1 MILCEQ
7 PYPEILDA
15 IAAELGGGSVELIF
29 VRGEE
34 MRQLNAQTRGI
45 DKATDVL
52 SFPLDPAAFA
62 GFGGDLSK
70 ENSAHKN
77 SGDKILN
84 DTNYASENSDTT
96 KVARENISAVNSAGK
111 NQNAANSASE
121 NSNIINSEDENSN
134 AANSASKN
142 FNTENSEGK
151 SSDDENL
158 KNENF
163 NGENF
168 APVLLGS
175 VVINL
180 DLVEMKAAQLG
191 HGRDD
196 ETALLF
202 THGLLHVLGYDH
214 ESDSGQMRAKECEII
229 EKFRLPKSLIVR
241 TEENEE

>member
-62 GFGGDLSK
+62 GFGEDLSE

-77 SGDKILN
+77 SDDKILN
-84 DTNYASENSDTT
+84 DTNSASENSGTE
-96 KVARENISAVNSAGK
+96 KAARENISAVNSA
-111 NQNAANSASE
+111 
-121 NSNIINSEDENSN
+121 
-134 AANSASKN
+134 SKN
-142 FNTENSEGK
+142 PN
-151 SSDDENL
+151 DENL

-163 NGENF
+163 DDENF

-180 DLVEMKAAQLG
+180 DLVELKAAQLG

-202 THGLLHVLGYDH
+202 THGLLHVLGFDH
-214 ESDSGQMRAKECEII
+214 ESDDGQMRAKECEII
-229 EKFRLPKSLIVR
+229 EKFCLPKSLIVR
-241 TEENEE
+241 TEGSEE

>member
-62 GFGGDLSK
+62 GFGEDLSE

-77 SGDKILN
+77 SDDKILN
-84 DTNYASENSDTT
+84 DTNSASENSDTA
-96 KVARENISAVNSAGK
+96 KAARENISAVNSA
-111 NQNAANSASE
+111 
-121 NSNIINSEDENSN
+121 
-134 AANSASKN
+134 SKN
-142 FNTENSEGK
+142 PN
-151 SSDDENL
+151 DENL

-163 NGENF
+163 DDENF

-180 DLVEMKAAQLG
+180 DLVELKAAQLG
-191 HGRDD
+191 HGTDD

-202 THGLLHVLGYDH
+202 THGLLHVLGFDH
-214 ESDSGQMRAKECEII
+214 ESDDGQMRAKECEII

-241 TEENEE
+241 TEGNEE

>member
-45 DKATDVL
+45 DKTTDVL

-62 GFGGDLSK
+62 GFGGDLSEESSTH
-70 ENSAHKN
+70 ENN
-77 SGDKILN
+77 DDKILN
-84 DTNYASENSDTT
+84 T
-96 KVARENISAVNSAGK
+96 VNSASGK
-111 NQNAANSASE
+111 PNAANSASE
-121 NSNIINSEDENSN
+121 NFNTINS
-134 AANSASKN
+134 K
-142 FNTENSEGK
+142 NSEGES
-151 SSDDENL
+151 SSDKNF

-163 NGENF
+163 DGGNF
-168 APVLLGS
+168 APALLGS

-180 DLVEMKAAQLG
+180 DLVELKAAQLG
-191 HGRDD
+191 HGTDD

-202 THGLLHVLGYDH
+202 THGMLHVLGYDH
-214 ESDSGQMRAKECEII
+214 ESDDGQMRAKECEII

-241 TEENEE
+241 TEEDEE

>member
-34 MRQLNAQTRGI
+34 MRRLNAQTRGI
-45 DKATDVL
+45 DKTTDVL

-62 GFGGDLSK
+62 GFGGDLSE
-70 ENSAHKN
+70 ENSAHEN
-77 SGDKILN
+77 SGAKIL
-84 DTNYASENSDTT
+84 
-96 KVARENISAVNSAGK
+96 
-111 NQNAANSASE
+111 NAANSASE
-121 NSNIINSEDENSN
+121 NFNTINSEDE
-134 AANSASKN
+134 
-142 FNTENSEGK
+142 
-151 SSDDENL
+151 SSGDENL

-163 NGENF
+163 GGGNF

-180 DLVEMKAAQLG
+180 DLVELKAAQLG

-202 THGLLHVLGYDH
+202 THGLLHVLGFDH
-214 ESDSGQMRAKECEII
+214 ESDDGQMRAKECEII

-241 TEENEE
+241 TDESEE

>member
-7 PYPEILDA
+7 SYPEILDA

-29 VRGEE
+29 VRSEE
-34 MRQLNAQTRGI
+34 MRRLNAQTRGI

-52 SFPLDPAAFA
+52 SFPLDPAAFM
-62 GFGGDLSK
+62 GFGGDLSE
-70 ENSAHKN
+70 ENSAHEN
-77 SGDKILN
+77 SGGKILN
-84 DTNYASENSDTT
+84 T
-96 KVARENISAVNSAGK
+96 
-111 NQNAANSASE
+111 ANST
-121 NSNIINSEDENSN
+121 
-134 AANSASKN
+134 SKN
-142 FNTENSEGK
+142 FNTENSEGE

-163 NGENF
+163 NGGNF
-168 APVLLGS
+168 APALLGS

-180 DLVEMKAAQLG
+180 DLVELKAAQLG

-202 THGLLHVLGYDH
+202 THGLLHVLGFDH

-241 TEENEE
+241 TDESEE

>member
-29 VRGEE
+29 VRSEE

-62 GFGGDLSK
+62 GFGEDLS
-70 ENSAHKN
+70 EESSAHEN
-77 SGDKILN
+77 SGDKN
-84 DTNYASENSDTT
+84 PD
-96 KVARENISAVNSAGK
+96 
-111 NQNAANSASE
+111 AANSTNE
-121 NSNIINSEDENSN
+121 NTG

-142 FNTENSEGK
+142 SNTINSENSEGE
-151 SSDDENL
+151 SSGDEN
-158 KNENF
+158 F
-163 NGENF
+163 DGGNF
-168 APVLLGS
+168 APALLGS

-180 DLVEMKAAQLG
+180 DLAELKAAQLG

-229 EKFRLPKSLIVR
+229 KKFRLPKSLIVR
-241 TEENEE
+241 TEGSEE

>member
-15 IAAELGGGSVELIF
+15 IAAELGDGDVELVF
-29 VRGEE
+29 VRGKE
-34 MRQLNAQTRGI
+34 MRQINAQARGI
-45 DKATDVL
+45 DKTTDVL

-62 GFGGDLSK
+62 GFGENWSE
-70 ENSAHKN
+70 ENSAHEN
-77 SGDKILN
+77 SGAKILN
-84 DTNYASENSDTT
+84 A
-96 KVARENISAVNSAGK
+96 ANSASK
-111 NQNAANSASE
+111 NTSAANSASE
-121 NSNIINSEDENSN
+121 NSNTINS
-134 AANSASKN
+134 
-142 FNTENSEGK
+142 ENSEGE

-158 KNENF
+158 KSENF
-163 NGENF
+163 GGENF
-168 APVLLGS
+168 APALLGS

-180 DLVEMKAAQLG
+180 DLVELKAAQLG

-202 THGLLHVLGYDH
+202 THGMLHVLGYDH

-241 TEENEE
+241 TEGKEG

>member
-29 VRGEE
+29 MRGEE
-34 MRQLNAQTRGI
+34 MRRLNAQTRGI
-45 DKATDVL
+45 NKATDVL

-62 GFGGDLSK
+62 GFGEDLSK
-70 ENSAHKN
+70 ENSAHEN
-77 SGDKILN
+77 SGAKILN
-84 DTNYASENSDTT
+84 TANSAIKNSDTANSASENTS
-96 KVARENISAVNSAGK
+96 
-111 NQNAANSASE
+111 AANSASE
-121 NSNIINSEDENSN
+121 NSNTINSENSEGENQN
-134 AANSASKN
+134 AVNSASKN
-142 FNTENSEGK
+142 PN
-151 SSDDENL
+151 DENL

-163 NGENF
+163 DGANF

-180 DLVEMKAAQLG
+180 DLVELKAAQLG

-202 THGLLHVLGYDH
+202 THGMLHVLGFDH
-214 ESDSGQMRAKECEII
+214 ESDEGQMRAKECEII

-241 TEENEE
+241 TDESEE

>member
-62 GFGGDLSK
+62 GFGGDLSE
-70 ENSAHKN
+70 ENSAHEN
-77 SGDKILN
+77 SGAKILN
-84 DTNYASENSDTT
+84 T
-96 KVARENISAVNSAGK
+96 
-111 NQNAANSASE
+111 ANSASG
-121 NSNIINSEDENSN
+121 NSDT
-134 AANSASKN
+134 ANSASKN
-142 FNTENSEGK
+142 SNTINSENSEGESPNDK
-151 SSDDENL
+151 NL

-163 NGENF
+163 DGGNF
-168 APVLLGS
+168 IPALLGS

-191 HGRDD
+191 HGTDD

-214 ESDSGQMRAKECEII
+214 ESDDGQMRAKECEII

-241 TEENEE
+241 TEGDEG

>member
-45 DKATDVL
+45 DKTTDVL

-62 GFGGDLSK
+62 GFGVDLS
-70 ENSAHKN
+70 EESSAHEN
-77 SGDKILN
+77 NDDKILN
-84 DTNYASENSDTT
+84 T
-96 KVARENISAVNSAGK
+96 VNSASGK
-111 NQNAANSASE
+111 PNAANSASE
-121 NSNIINSEDENSN
+121 NFNTINS
-134 AANSASKN
+134 K
-142 FNTENSEGK
+142 NSEGES
-151 SSDDENL
+151 SSDKNF

-163 NGENF
+163 GGGNF
-168 APVLLGS
+168 APALLGS

-180 DLVEMKAAQLG
+180 DLVELKAVQLG

-202 THGLLHVLGYDH
+202 THGLLHVLGFDH
-214 ESDSGQMRAKECEII
+214 ESDDGQMRAKECEII

-241 TEENEE
+241 TEGSRE

>member
-62 GFGGDLSK
+62 GFGEDLGE
-70 ENSAHKN
+70 ENSTHEN
-77 SGDKILN
+77 SG
-84 DTNYASENSDTT
+84 S
-96 KVARENISAVNSAGK
+96 K
-111 NQNAANSASE
+111 NQNAANSASK
-121 NSNIINSEDENSN
+121 NTS
-134 AANSASKN
+134 AANSASEN
-142 FNTENSEGK
+142 SNTINSENSEGE
-151 SSDDENL
+151 SPSDENL

-163 NGENF
+163 GDENF
-168 APVLLGS
+168 APALLGS

-180 DLVEMKAAQLG
+180 DLVELKAAQLG

-202 THGLLHVLGYDH
+202 THGMLHVLGYDH
-214 ESDSGQMRAKECEII
+214 ESDDGQMRAKECEII

-241 TEENEE
+241 TEGNEE

>member
-45 DKATDVL
+45 DKTTDVL

-62 GFGGDLSK
+62 GFGEDFSE
-70 ENSAHKN
+70 ENSAHEN
-77 SGDKILN
+77 SG
-84 DTNYASENSDTT
+84 S
-96 KVARENISAVNSAGK
+96 K
-111 NQNAANSASE
+111 NQNAANSAGKNTDTANSASE
-121 NSNIINSEDENSN
+121 NSNTINSENSEDES
-134 AANSASKN
+134 
-142 FNTENSEGK
+142 
-151 SSDDENL
+151 SSD
-158 KNENF
+158 ENF
-163 NGENF
+163 GGENF
-168 APVLLGS
+168 APALLGS

-180 DLVEMKAAQLG
+180 DLAELKAAQLG

-202 THGLLHVLGYDH
+202 THGMLHVLGYDH
-214 ESDSGQMRAKECEII
+214 ESDDGQMRAKECEII

-241 TEENEE
+241 TEGSEE

>member
-45 DKATDVL
+45 DKTTDVL

-62 GFGGDLSK
+62 GFGEDLSE

-77 SGDKILN
+77 SGAKNPDAAN
-84 DTNYASENSDTT
+84 PASENT
-96 KVARENISAVNSAGK
+96 SAT
-111 NQNAANSASE
+111 NSASE
-121 NSNIINSEDENSN
+121 NSNTINSED
-134 AANSASKN
+134 KN
-142 FNTENSEGK
+142 FNTKNSEGEN
-151 SSDDENL
+151 SSDENL

-163 NGENF
+163 GGGNF
-168 APVLLGS
+168 APALLGS

-180 DLVEMKAAQLG
+180 DLVELKAAQLG

-202 THGLLHVLGYDH
+202 THGLLHVLGFDH
-214 ESDSGQMRAKECEII
+214 ESDDGQMRAKECEII

-241 TEENEE
+241 TEGSEE

>member
-34 MRQLNAQTRGI
+34 MRQLNAQMRGI

-62 GFGGDLSK
+62 GFGGDLSE
-70 ENSAHKN
+70 ENSAHEN
-77 SGDKILN
+77 SGAKILN
-84 DTNYASENSDTT
+84 DTNSAGENSDTT
-96 KVARENISAVNSAGK
+96 KAARENISAVNSAGK
-111 NQNAANSASE
+111 NQNAV
-121 NSNIINSEDENSN
+121 
-134 AANSASKN
+134 NSASKN
-142 FNTENSEGK
+142 PSNG
-151 SSDDENL
+151 NL
-158 KNENF
+158 KNKNF

-180 DLVEMKAAQLG
+180 DLVELKAAQLG

-202 THGLLHVLGYDH
+202 THGLLHVLGFDH

-241 TEENEE
+241 TDESEE

>member
-62 GFGGDLSK
+62 GFGRDLSEENFAH
-70 ENSAHKN
+70 ENSGN
-77 SGDKILN
+77 
-84 DTNYASENSDTT
+84 
-96 KVARENISAVNSAGK
+96 K
-111 NQNAANSASE
+111 NQNAANSAGENTVTGNSAGKNPDAANYMCKNPNATNSACK
-121 NSNIINSEDENSN
+121 NSN
-134 AANSASKN
+134 
-142 FNTENSEGK
+142 
-151 SSDDENL
+151 DENL
-158 KNENF
+158 KSEKF
-163 NGENF
+163 DDGNF
-168 APVLLGS
+168 APVPLGS

-180 DLVEMKAAQLG
+180 DLVELKAAQLG

-241 TEENEE
+241 TDESEE

>member
-62 GFGGDLSK
+62 GFGEDLSK
-70 ENSAHKN
+70 ENSEHEN
-77 SGDKILN
+77 SGD
-84 DTNYASENSDTT
+84 ENSYT
-96 KVARENISAVNSAGK
+96 
-111 NQNAANSASE
+111 ANSASE
-121 NSNIINSEDENSN
+121 NTS
-134 AANSASKN
+134 AGNSASKN
-142 FNTENSEGK
+142 SNTINSENSE
-151 SSDDENL
+151 SENPNDENL

-163 NGENF
+163 GGGNF
-168 APVLLGS
+168 APALLGS

-180 DLVEMKAAQLG
+180 DLVELKAAQLG
-191 HGRDD
+191 HGTDD

-202 THGLLHVLGYDH
+202 THGMLHVLGYDH
-214 ESDSGQMRAKECEII
+214 ESDDGQMRAKECEII

-241 TEENEE
+241 TEGNEE

>member
-15 IAAELGGGSVELIF
+15 ITAELGGGNIELIF

-62 GFGGDLSK
+62 GFGEDLSE
-70 ENSAHKN
+70 ENFVHEN
-77 SGDKILN
+77 GGGKILN
-84 DTNYASENSDTT
+84 A
-96 KVARENISAVNSAGK
+96 ANSASK
-111 NQNAANSASE
+111 NTSAANSASE
-121 NSNIINSEDENSN
+121 NSNTINS
-134 AANSASKN
+134 
-142 FNTENSEGK
+142 ENSEGE
-151 SSDDENL
+151 SPSDENL

-163 NGENF
+163 GDENF
-168 APVLLGS
+168 APALLGS

-180 DLVEMKAAQLG
+180 DLVELKAAQLG

-214 ESDSGQMRAKECEII
+214 ESDDGQMRAKECEII

-241 TEENEE
+241 TEGDEE

>member
-7 PYPEILDA
+7 SYPEILDA

-29 VRGEE
+29 VRSEE

-45 DKATDVL
+45 NKTTDVL

-62 GFGGDLSK
+62 GFSEGLSE
-70 ENSAHKN
+70 ENSAHEN
-77 SGDKILN
+77 SGD
-84 DTNYASENSDTT
+84 ENPY
-96 KVARENISAVNSAGK
+96 
-111 NQNAANSASE
+111 
-121 NSNIINSEDENSN
+121 

-142 FNTENSEGK
+142 TSAANTASENSNTINSANSEGE
-151 SSDDENL
+151 SSGDKNL

-163 NGENF
+163 GGENF
-168 APVLLGS
+168 APALLGS

-180 DLVEMKAAQLG
+180 DLVELKAAQLG

-202 THGLLHVLGYDH
+202 THGMLHVLGYDH
-214 ESDSGQMRAKECEII
+214 ESDDGQMRAKECEII

-241 TEENEE
+241 TEGDEE

>member
-29 VRGEE
+29 VRSEE

-62 GFGGDLSK
+62 GFGEDFSE
-70 ENSAHKN
+70 ENSAHEN

-84 DTNYASENSDTT
+84 T
-96 KVARENISAVNSAGK
+96 
-111 NQNAANSASE
+111 ANSTNE
-121 NSNIINSEDENSN
+121 NTG

-142 FNTENSEGK
+142 FNTINSENSEGENPNAAN
-151 SSDDENL
+151 STSENSNDEN
-158 KNENF
+158 F
-163 NGENF
+163 DGGNF
-168 APVLLGS
+168 APALLGS

-180 DLVEMKAAQLG
+180 DLVELKAAQLG
-191 HGRDD
+191 HGTDD

-202 THGLLHVLGYDH
+202 THGMLHVLGFDH
-214 ESDSGQMRAKECEII
+214 ESDDGQMRAKECEII

-241 TEENEE
+241 TEKNEE

>member
-34 MRQLNAQTRGI
+34 MRRLNAQTRGI
-45 DKATDVL
+45 DKTTDVL

-62 GFGGDLSK
+62 GFGGDLSE
-70 ENSAHKN
+70 ENSAH
-77 SGDKILN
+77 
-84 DTNYASENSDTT
+84 ENSDD
-96 KVARENISAVNSAGK
+96 KNQNAVNSASK
-111 NQNAANSASE
+111 NTGVANSASE
-121 NSNIINSEDENSN
+121 NSNTINSE
-134 AANSASKN
+134 
-142 FNTENSEGK
+142 NSESE

-163 NGENF
+163 DGENF

-180 DLVEMKAAQLG
+180 DLVELKAAQLG

-241 TEENEE
+241 TDESEE

>member
-45 DKATDVL
+45 DKTTDVL

-62 GFGGDLSK
+62 GFGGDLSE
-70 ENSAHKN
+70 ENSAHEN
-77 SGDKILN
+77 SGD
-84 DTNYASENSDTT
+84 ENT
-96 KVARENISAVNSAGK
+96 G
-111 NQNAANSASE
+111 AANSASE
-121 NSNIINSEDENSN
+121 NSNTINSED
-134 AANSASKN
+134 KN
-142 FNTENSEGK
+142 FNTKNSEGESPK
-151 SSDDENL
+151 DKNL

-163 NGENF
+163 DGGNF
-168 APVLLGS
+168 APALLGS

-180 DLVEMKAAQLG
+180 DLVELKAAQLG

-202 THGLLHVLGYDH
+202 THGLLHVLGFDH
-214 ESDSGQMRAKECEII
+214 ESDNGQMRAKECEII
-229 EKFRLPKSLIVR
+229 EKFRLPKGLIVR
-241 TEENEE
+241 TEGSEE

>member
-15 IAAELGGGSVELIF
+15 IVAELGGGSVELIF

-52 SFPLDPAAFA
+52 SFPLDPAAFM
-62 GFGGDLSK
+62 GFGGDLSE
-70 ENSAHKN
+70 ENSAHEN
-77 SGDKILN
+77 SGAKILN
-84 DTNYASENSDTT
+84 T
-96 KVARENISAVNSAGK
+96 
-111 NQNAANSASE
+111 ANSTNE
-121 NSNIINSEDENSN
+121 NTG

-142 FNTENSEGK
+142 SNTINSENSEGE
-151 SSDDENL
+151 SSGDENL

-163 NGENF
+163 GGGNF
-168 APVLLGS
+168 APALLGS

-180 DLVEMKAAQLG
+180 DLVELKAAQLG
-191 HGRDD
+191 HGTDD

-202 THGLLHVLGYDH
+202 THGLLHVLGFDH
-214 ESDSGQMRAKECEII
+214 ESDDGQMRAKECKII

-241 TEENEE
+241 TEGSEE

>member
-62 GFGGDLSK
+62 GFGGDLGE
-70 ENSAHKN
+70 ENSAHEN

-84 DTNYASENSDTT
+84 T
-96 KVARENISAVNSAGK
+96 
-111 NQNAANSASE
+111 ANSASE
-121 NSNIINSEDENSN
+121 NTS

-142 FNTENSEGK
+142 SNTINSENSEGE
-151 SSDDENL
+151 SSGDKNL

-163 NGENF
+163 DGGNF
-168 APVLLGS
+168 APMLLGS

-180 DLVEMKAAQLG
+180 DLVELKAAQLG

-202 THGLLHVLGYDH
+202 THGLLHVLGFDH
-214 ESDSGQMRAKECEII
+214 ESDDGQMRAKECEII

-241 TEENEE
+241 TERSRE

>member
-62 GFGGDLSK
+62 GFSEDFS
-70 ENSAHKN
+70 EESSAHEN
-77 SGDKILN
+77 SGDKN
-84 DTNYASENSDTT
+84 PYAANSVGENTDTT
-96 KVARENISAVNSAGK
+96 KAARENISAVNSAGK
-111 NQNAANSASE
+111 NQNA
-121 NSNIINSEDENSN
+121 
-134 AANSASKN
+134 
-142 FNTENSEGK
+142 ENSESE

-163 NGENF
+163 GGGNF

-180 DLVEMKAAQLG
+180 DLVELKAAQLG
-191 HGRDD
+191 HGTDD

-202 THGLLHVLGYDH
+202 THGMLHVLGYDH
-214 ESDSGQMRAKECEII
+214 ESDDGQMRAKECEII

-241 TEENEE
+241 TEGNEE

>member
-45 DKATDVL
+45 NKTTDVL

-77 SGDKILN
+77 SG
-84 DTNYASENSDTT
+84 S
-96 KVARENISAVNSAGK
+96 K

-121 NSNIINSEDENSN
+121 NTS

-142 FNTENSEGK
+142 SNTINSKNSEGK
-151 SSDDENL
+151 SSSDENL
-158 KNENF
+158 KNKNF
-163 NGENF
+163 DVGNF
-168 APVLLGS
+168 APALLGS

-180 DLVEMKAAQLG
+180 DIVELKAAQLG
-191 HGRDD
+191 HGTDD

-202 THGLLHVLGYDH
+202 THGLLHLLGFDH
-214 ESDSGQMRAKECEII
+214 ESDEGQMRAKECEII

-241 TEENEE
+241 TEGSEE

>member
-15 IAAELGGGSVELIF
+15 IAAELGDGSVELIF

-34 MRQLNAQTRGI
+34 MRRLNAQTRGI

-77 SGDKILN
+77 SGSKN
-84 DTNYASENSDTT
+84 QNAANSASENTD
-96 KVARENISAVNSAGK
+96 
-111 NQNAANSASE
+111 AANSASE

-142 FNTENSEGK
+142 PN
-151 SSDDENL
+151 DENL

-163 NGENF
+163 DGENF

-180 DLVEMKAAQLG
+180 DLVELKAAQLG

-202 THGLLHVLGYDH
+202 THGLLHVLGFDH
-214 ESDSGQMRAKECEII
+214 ESDDGQMRAKECEII
-229 EKFRLPKSLIVR
+229 ERFCLPKSLIVR
-241 TEENEE
+241 TDESEE

>member
-77 SGDKILN
+77 SDDKILN
-84 DTNYASENSDTT
+84 TANSTNENT
-96 KVARENISAVNSAGK
+96 G
-111 NQNAANSASE
+111 AANSASE
-121 NSNIINSEDENSN
+121 NFNIINSE
-134 AANSASKN
+134 
-142 FNTENSEGK
+142 NSEGE
-151 SSDDENL
+151 SPGDENL

-163 NGENF
+163 DGGNF
-168 APVLLGS
+168 APALLGS

-180 DLVEMKAAQLG
+180 DLVELKAAQLG

-214 ESDSGQMRAKECEII
+214 ESDDGQMRAKECEII

-241 TEENEE
+241 TEGSEE

>member
-15 IAAELGGGSVELIF
+15 IAAELGGGNVELIF

-52 SFPLDPAAFA
+52 SFPLNPAAFA
-62 GFGGDLSK
+62 GFGEDLS
-70 ENSAHKN
+70 EESSAHEN
-77 SGDKILN
+77 SGD
-84 DTNYASENSDTT
+84 ENPY
-96 KVARENISAVNSAGK
+96 
-111 NQNAANSASE
+111 AANSASKNTSAANFASK
-121 NSNIINSEDENSN
+121 NSNTINSEDENSN
-134 AANSASKN
+134 AANSTS
-142 FNTENSEGK
+142 ENPN
-151 SSDDENL
+151 DENL

-163 NGENF
+163 GGENF
-168 APVLLGS
+168 VPALLGS

-180 DLVEMKAAQLG
+180 DLVELKAAQLG

-202 THGLLHVLGYDH
+202 THGLLHVLGFDH
-214 ESDSGQMRAKECEII
+214 ESDDGQMRAKECEII

-241 TEENEE
+241 TEGSEE

>member
-62 GFGGDLSK
+62 GFGEDLSK
-70 ENSAHKN
+70 ENSA
-77 SGDKILN
+77 
-84 DTNYASENSDTT
+84 YENSDD
-96 KVARENISAVNSAGK
+96 KNLDAVNSAGE
-111 NQNAANSASE
+111 NTGVANSASE
-121 NSNIINSEDENSN
+121 KPN
-134 AANSASKN
+134 ATNSASKN
-142 FNTENSEGK
+142 SNTINSENSEGE

-158 KNENF
+158 NNENF
-163 NGENF
+163 GGENF

-180 DLVEMKAAQLG
+180 DLVELKATQLG
-191 HGRDD
+191 HGADD

-202 THGLLHVLGYDH
+202 THGMLHVLGYDH
-214 ESDSGQMRAKECEII
+214 ESDDGQMRAKECEII

-241 TEENEE
+241 TEGSEE

>member
-15 IAAELGGGSVELIF
+15 ITAELGGGSVELIF

-34 MRQLNAQTRGI
+34 MRQLNTQTRGI

-62 GFGGDLSK
+62 GFGEDFS
-70 ENSAHKN
+70 EESSAHEN
-77 SGDKILN
+77 SGDKN
-84 DTNYASENSDTT
+84 PY
-96 KVARENISAVNSAGK
+96 
-111 NQNAANSASE
+111 AANSASE
-121 NSNIINSEDENSN
+121 NTS
-134 AANSASKN
+134 AANSARENSNTIN
-142 FNTENSEGK
+142 FENSEGE
-151 SSDDENL
+151 SSNDENL
-158 KNENF
+158 KKEKF
-163 NGENF
+163 GSGNF
-168 APVLLGS
+168 APALLGS

-180 DLVEMKAAQLG
+180 DLVELKAAELG

-214 ESDSGQMRAKECEII
+214 ESDDGQMRAKECEII

-241 TEENEE
+241 TEGSEE

>member
-62 GFGGDLSK
+62 GFGGDLSE
-70 ENSAHKN
+70 ENFAHEN
-77 SGDKILN
+77 SGD
-84 DTNYASENSDTT
+84 
-96 KVARENISAVNSAGK
+96 K
-111 NQNAANSASE
+111 NQNAANSAGE
-121 NSNIINSEDENSN
+121 NTVT
-134 AANSASKN
+134 ANSASEN

-180 DLVEMKAAQLG
+180 DLVELKAAQLG

-202 THGLLHVLGYDH
+202 THGLLHVLGFDH
-214 ESDSGQMRAKECEII
+214 ESDDGQMRAKECEII

-241 TEENEE
+241 TEGNEG

>member
-15 IAAELGGGSVELIF
+15 IAAELSGGSVELIF

-45 DKATDVL
+45 DKTTDVL

-62 GFGGDLSK
+62 GFGEDLSE
-70 ENSAHKN
+70 ENSAYEN
-77 SGDKILN
+77 SGDKNL
-84 DTNYASENSDTT
+84 D
-96 KVARENISAVNSAGK
+96 AVNSAGE
-111 NQNAANSASE
+111 NTGVANSASENTSAANSASE
-121 NSNIINSEDENSN
+121 NSNTINS
-134 AANSASKN
+134 
-142 FNTENSEGK
+142 ENSEGE
-151 SSDDENL
+151 SSGDENL

-163 NGENF
+163 GVGNF
-168 APVLLGS
+168 APALLGS

-180 DLVEMKAAQLG
+180 DLVELKAAQLG

-214 ESDSGQMRAKECEII
+214 ESDDGQMRAKECEII

-241 TEENEE
+241 TEGNEE

>member
-34 MRQLNAQTRGI
+34 MRRLNAQTRGI
-45 DKATDVL
+45 DKTTDVL

-62 GFGGDLSK
+62 GFGGDLSE
-70 ENSAHKN
+70 ENSAH
-77 SGDKILN
+77 
-84 DTNYASENSDTT
+84 ENSDD
-96 KVARENISAVNSAGK
+96 KNQNAVNSASK
-111 NQNAANSASE
+111 NTGVANSASE
-121 NSNIINSEDENSN
+121 NSNTINSE
-134 AANSASKN
+134 
-142 FNTENSEGK
+142 NSESE

-180 DLVEMKAAQLG
+180 DLVELKAAQLG

-241 TEENEE
+241 TDESEE

>member
-15 IAAELGGGSVELIF
+15 IAAELGSGSVELIF

-34 MRQLNAQTRGI
+34 MRQPNAHTRGI
-45 DKATDVL
+45 DKTTNVL

-62 GFGGDLSK
+62 GFGGDLSE
-70 ENSAHKN
+70 ENSAHEN
-77 SGDKILN
+77 SGGKILN
-84 DTNYASENSDTT
+84 TTNSASENIDAARA
-96 KVARENISAVNSAGK
+96 ARENIS
-111 NQNAANSASE
+111 AANSASE
-121 NSNIINSEDENSN
+121 NIS

-142 FNTENSEGK
+142 SNTINSKNSEGK
-151 SSDDENL
+151 SSSDENL
-158 KNENF
+158 KNKNF
-163 NGENF
+163 DGGNF
-168 APVLLGS
+168 APALLGS

-180 DLVEMKAAQLG
+180 DLVELKAAQLG

-202 THGLLHVLGYDH
+202 THGLLHVLGFDH
-214 ESDSGQMRAKECEII
+214 ESDDGQMRAKECEII

-241 TEENEE
+241 TDESEE

>member
-45 DKATDVL
+45 DKTTDVL

-62 GFGGDLSK
+62 GFGEDFS
-70 ENSAHKN
+70 EESSAHEN
-77 SGDKILN
+77 SGDKN
-84 DTNYASENSDTT
+84 PY
-96 KVARENISAVNSAGK
+96 
-111 NQNAANSASE
+111 AANSASE
-121 NSNIINSEDENSN
+121 NTS
-134 AANSASKN
+134 AANSARENSNTIN
-142 FNTENSEGK
+142 FENSEGE
-151 SSDDENL
+151 SSNDENL

-163 NGENF
+163 GSGNF
-168 APVLLGS
+168 APALLGS

-180 DLVEMKAAQLG
+180 DLVELKAAELG

-214 ESDSGQMRAKECEII
+214 ESDDGQMRAKECEII

-241 TEENEE
+241 TEGSEE

>member
-15 IAAELGGGSVELIF
+15 IVAELGGGSVELIF

-45 DKATDVL
+45 DKTTDVL

-62 GFGGDLSK
+62 GFGEDLSK
-70 ENSAHKN
+70 ENSAHEN
-77 SGDKILN
+77 SGDKN
-84 DTNYASENSDTT
+84 PY
-96 KVARENISAVNSAGK
+96 
-111 NQNAANSASE
+111 AANSVSE
-121 NSNIINSEDENSN
+121 NSNTINS
-134 AANSASKN
+134 K
-142 FNTENSEGK
+142 NSEGE
-151 SSDDENL
+151 SSSDENL

-163 NGENF
+163 DGGNF
-168 APVLLGS
+168 IPALLGS

-180 DLVEMKAAQLG
+180 DLVELKAAQLG

-214 ESDSGQMRAKECEII
+214 ESDDGQMRAKECEII

-241 TEENEE
+241 TEGNEE

>member
-15 IAAELGGGSVELIF
+15 IAAELGSGSVELIF

-45 DKATDVL
+45 DKTTDVL

-62 GFGGDLSK
+62 GFGGDLSE
-70 ENSAHKN
+70 ENSAHEN
-77 SGDKILN
+77 NDDKILN
-84 DTNYASENSDTT
+84 T
-96 KVARENISAVNSAGK
+96 VNSASGK
-111 NQNAANSASE
+111 PNAANSASE
-121 NSNIINSEDENSN
+121 NFNTINS
-134 AANSASKN
+134 K
-142 FNTENSEGK
+142 NSEGE
-151 SSDDENL
+151 SSGDKNL

-163 NGENF
+163 DGGNF
-168 APVLLGS
+168 APMLLGS

-180 DLVEMKAAQLG
+180 DIAELKAAQLG

-202 THGLLHVLGYDH
+202 THGLLHVLGFDH

-241 TEENEE
+241 TDESEE